1 MEKLIEKAAVLVE
14 ALPYIQEF
22 RDAIVV
28 VKFGGS
34 AMEDPARV
42 RGILRD
48 IVFMECAGMKPVVMH
63 GGGKAISRRLAQ
75 AGIETRFIHGLRYT
89 DARTV
94 KVVDDVLHGEVNASL
109 VGIVREFDGC
119 PVGISGKSVLR
130 AEPLKSVDP
139 KTGEEI
145 DLGFVGCVTGVDPTA
160 VLEALDRRQV
170 PVLTPLGRDVDG
182 RVYNINADMAACE
195 LAAAL
200 RARKLVFLS
209 DVPGLLRNPADE
221 TSLVS
226 TVYRRDVEQLIAD
239 GVIGTGM
246 IPKVRSAV
254 AALDAGTEKVHMID
268 GRIQHALLLEIF
280 TASGIGTQIVA

>member
-160 VLEALDRRQV
+160 VLEALDRRQL